1 MQIERKAKSL
11 LNLLCFHLFLHSPFR
26 TFAIIR
32 QKFLFMAD
40 LDPLQYFHIP
50 AFDHIFNSPDFQN
63 ATVESGMETTTATHQ
78 SEPAGQTNDSGN
90 ETSLISDLALI
101 FIAAGI
107 MTILFKRLKQPVVLG
122 YIVAGFLVGP
132 HFSYFPS
139 VVDEA
144 NVDFWAEL
152 GIIFLLFSLGLE
164 FSFKKLLNVGG
175 SAAITALVIIIGM
188 MTTGFFAGKLM
199 GFSFISSLFLGGMLS
214 MSSTTIV
221 LKALNDLRLMHR
233 RFVSQVLA
241 VLIVEDLFAVVL
253 MVLLSSIAV
262 NNSVS
267 GDELFW
273 SIGKLLFFLV
283 LWFVIGVY
291 LIPSFLEKQR
301 KFLTDELLL
310 LVAVG
315 LCFLMVI
322 LSSYTGFSTALGAF
336 VMGSIL
342 AGTSEA
348 ERIEKIISPVK
359 DLFGA
364 LFFVSVGMMVNP
376 QIIATYTMPI
386 IGLSAL
392 VIIGMIVFGT
402 VGMLVTGQ
410 PLRVAIQSGFS
421 LTQIGEFSFI
431 IATLGMSLGVID
443 SDIYPIIVA
452 VSVITTFF
460 TPYFIKLSEPFSTWI
475 ESKIPEKLLSLI
487 SRYSA
492 SSARN
497 EPELGTLWKQIAKR
511 NVWRIL
517 LYSVL
522 LIAIMF
528 VSSTYLKPVL
538 LHSEDDFWGK
548 LIYTAVTITVMSPF
562 LLALCYPSTKKWE
575 REKLRSESVRSNMP
589 FIAIRLVRVL
599 MAFGFIVFFILT
611 VYSHVIAI
619 VIALSLFIFI
629 AIYFSKSVRKHMR
642 RIESQFY
649 NNLHERELRRSGRN
663 TNLVSDMHLA
673 YITVGYDCPFV
684 GEMLGRSNIGKLFG
698 VNVASIQRGEHTIT
712 IPDSKTRIF
721 PGDTLGVIGNDE
733 QIQQLLNTMETP
745 SKETQNN
752 DNESVNIEFT
762 SIVLSEKSPIAG
774 KRVADANLR
783 KQYSAM
789 LVSVEHSDGS
799 YENPTGDTVLNAGD
813 NLWLV
818 GDAKK
823 VKLINTN
830 NQ

>member
-1 MQIERKAKSL
+1 MAYFS
-11 LNLLCFHLFLHSPFR
+11 HS
-26 TFAIIR
+26 
-32 QKFLFMAD
+32 
-40 LDPLQYFHIP
+40 QYFEVP
-50 AFDHIFNSPDFQN
+50 VFDRIFKSSYLQN
-63 ATVESGMETTTATHQ
+63 ASVEGDASSAVTETKEQDNTRQEKNDVT
-78 SEPAGQTNDSGN
+78 ETN
-90 ETSLISDLALI
+90 LISDLALI

-132 HFSYFPS
+132 HFDYFPS
-139 VVDEA
+139 IVSEA

-221 LKALNDLRLMHR
+221 LKALTDLKLMHR

-241 VLIVEDLFAVVL
+241 VLIVEDLFAVVM
-253 MVLLSSIAV
+253 MVLLSSIAI

-283 LWFVIGVY
+283 LWFVVGVY

-301 KFLTDELLL
+301 KFLSDEILL
-310 LVAVG
+310 LVSVG

-322 LSSYTGFSTALGAF
+322 LSSYSGFSTALGAF

-342 AGTSEA
+342 AG
-348 ERIEKIISPVK
+348 RIEKIISPVK
-359 DLFGA
+359 DMFGA
-364 LFFVSVGMMVNP
+364 LFFVSVGMMVDP
-376 QIIATYTMPI
+376 QILSTYTMPI
-386 IGLSAL
+386 ICLSAL
-392 VIIGMIVFGT
+392 VIVGMIVFGT

-410 PLRVAIQSGFS
+410 PLRVAIESGFA

-460 TPYFIKLSEPFSTWI
+460 TPYFIKLSDPFSRWM
-475 ESKIPEKLLSLI
+475 EKKIPSRLLSLI
-487 SRYSA
+487 SRYSE
-492 SSARN
+492 SSTHN
-497 EPELGTLWKQIAKR
+497 ETELGMLWKQVAKR

-522 LIAIMF
+522 LLAIMF
-528 VSSTYLKPVL
+528 ASKAWLYPL
-538 LHSEDDFWGK
+538 LIKTSGETWGK
-548 LIYTAVTITVMSPF
+548 LIFTAGTLIIMSPF

-575 REKLRSESVRSNMP
+575 REKLQSESVRSNMP
-589 FIAIRLVRVL
+589 FIAMRLIRVL
-599 MAFGFIVFFILT
+599 IAFGFIVSFMLT
-611 VYSHVIAI
+611 VYSHIIAI
-619 VIALSLFIFI
+619 VIAIALFFFI
-629 AIYFSKSVRKHMR
+629 TIYFSKSVRKHMR
-642 RIESQFY
+642 RIESQFF
-649 NNLHERELRRSGRN
+649 NNLNERELRRSGRN
-663 TNLVSDMHLA
+663 TSLVSDMHIA
-673 YITVGYDCPFV
+673 YVTVGYDCPFV
-684 GEMLGRSNIGKLFG
+684 GEKLGNSEIRKRFG
-698 VNVASIQRGEHTIT
+698 VNVASIQRGEHTIAL
-712 IPDSKTRIF
+712 PDSRTRIF
-721 PGDTLGVIGNDE
+721 PGDTLRVIGNDE
-733 QIQQLLNTMETP
+733 EIQQLLNAMEKP
-745 SKETQNN
+745 SEANADSN
-752 DNESVNIEFT
+752 VDDDVNMEFT
-762 SIVLSEKSPIAG
+762 SIVLSDKSPIAG
-774 KRVADANLR
+774 KRVSESGLR
-783 KQYSAM
+783 EKYSAM
-789 LVSVEHSDGS
+789 LVSVEHADGT

-813 NLWLV
+813 NLWIV

-823 VKLINTN
+823 VKQMN
-830 NQ
+830 NE